1 MTNMC
6 PHSPHY
12 THPLTLTQ
20 PDAEKLNLTRKNDK
34 MSTVFKNIQDDPAL
48 RNLAI
53 SGTFPLSIKAD
64 FG

>member
-53 SGTFPLSIKAD
+53 ISGRFPL
-64 FG
+64 